1 MSLKKASRTKS
12 LSLSDDF
19 PLRSPPRTS
28 RSSKKIE
35 DTGKILKYID
45 ENVIGKGVAF
55 LGPYGRRKVVYA
67 DYSSSGRSLQFL
79 EDYVNKEVLPAYG
92 DTNCTSSVTGLQSNL
107 YYNEAKEIIRTA
119 VNASD
124 EDELI
129 FCESA
134 DTSPM
139 EKLTTLL
146 SLRECNEITP
156 ILFVSTCEP
165 EKNIRPWLEFGVQIE
180 KVSKTRDGFLD
191 LVDLEQKL
199 ASFHDSGRKLMGL
212 FSGSSRLTGIISD
225 DVATTI
231 LLHQYSAV
239 SIWDYSSTGPSTKID
254 LNPSL
259 PGAAKDIVFFSAN
272 KFVGGVQAPG
282 ILIIKKSLL
291 SDNSQMIYD
300 SVGAIGA
307 VRAGLV
313 VQLKESV
320 GIQTIMSRH
329 EKLCKQMLSH
339 IRTIPEIILL
349 GPLGTT
355 AKRIPTLC
363 FLVRHPRSTY
373 LHHRFVVAVL
383 NDVFGIQATAQN
395 GIVEAMGIN
404 NKLMVE
410 YDRLVTDESLNLQS
424 IKPGYTQITLPFFM
438 TESEVAF
445 ILEALKMVATE
456 AWKLL
461 PQYEVVPE
469 TGEWR
474 HHSNSL
480 AKERKLLGA
489 IRYTDGRMMFND
501 RRISGPGLFPQNYS
515 DCLQTAR
522 NLFSR
527 ARKVAQKSATVKV
540 TLRLNDDHAE
550 TFRWYVQ
557 PSAFNC
563 NILFNKIFCRYMLPG
578 EAHELLLGHSQ
589 NVKHEVPFDPNKA
602 FVPTALFYLTHRHNS
617 LSALDVKRF
626 KSRSLPSSPISIPII
641 TRQQSSPSPSRQS
654 PVGERKELNS
664 PPVVKFSLGGEVT
677 TLANLNQMQSSVT
690 TPDGS
695 VSNRNRCH
703 SWSSNAGLSSLSPQI
718 RINLGLTLPQRSQR
732 PQRQRLCSCSSQTE
746 IDEELADSTD
756 LNSPTRSLQQSLQL
770 IGSDNEDLEA
780 YVKEVTTELAS
791 EIKSEIRGVIS
802 KVEDVLDNN
811 TESSDL
817 SIYNLS
823 SFNNLSSADELRND
837 SVSASDVAEYLKEF
851 SKGITSQV
859 TSEIREIV
867 NVMNETEHDFQSQR
881 KITHRFSD
889 TSAQVSSTLESTKQ
903 RSESFPNPSTQKLTS
918 APNPESSTPSCPYTG
933 AISKLIDPI
942 GTTSQDSGIN
952 LYFHDQDDSRLR
964 TIVEGSPNERM
975 RTLSRQ
981 SVISESV
988 DGNEPDSC
996 CLSKSKCKCI
1006 KIHQDHAMR
1015 VANKYTKNDSTDSD
1029 KDDCNKWQYLPNSVW
1044 KQTAEAIDEFDMI
1057 KDGDKILVCLSGS
1070 SSSLCLLHA
1079 IRQFSRA
1086 RGLHIEIG
1094 AVTVGTS
1101 GVDPRALMLYLRDLD
1116 VKFFVDQ
1123 ISPIESLRSKL
1134 YTIARQN
1141 NYNVLAMGN
1150 SLDKLADEFLV
1161 SILNKGRVYATQAHC
1176 FNRDGDL
1183 RVIRP
1188 FVYVRE
1194 RNLEDFSIQKDMPSR
1209 PSKLFSKPPDASNS
1223 ILKVQEVINPAVF
1236 ENIKNALRPLMSI
1249 RIEAT
1254 RTAYEYLQKAVISRE

>member
-19 PLRSPPRTS
+19 PLRSPPRTN
-28 RSSKKIE
+28 RPSKKVE

-45 ENVIGKGVAF
+45 DNVIGKGVAF
-55 LGPYGRRKVVYA
+55 LGPFGRRKVVYA
-67 DYSSSGRSLQFL
+67 DYSTSGRSLQFL

-92 DTNCTSSVTGLQSNL
+92 DINCTSSVTGLQSNL

-124 EDELI
+124 DDELT

-134 DTSPM
+134 YTSPI
-139 EKLTTLL
+139 ERLTTLL
-146 SLRECNEITP
+146 ALRDSNVPTP

-165 EKNIRPWLEFGVQIE
+165 EKNIRPWLDVGVQIE

-199 ASFHDSGRKLMGL
+199 ANFYESGRKLMGL
-212 FSGSSRLTGIISD
+212 FSGSSRLTGIFSD

-231 LLHQYSAV
+231 LLHQYSAI
-239 SIWDYSSTGPSTKID
+239 SIWDYSSTGPSSKID
-254 LNPSL
+254 TNPSL

-272 KFVGGVQAPG
+272 KFIGGVQAPG
-282 ILIIKKSLL
+282 VLIIKKSLL

-300 SVGAIGA
+300 TVGAVGA

-320 GIQTIMSRH
+320 GIQTIMNRH

-395 GIVEAMGIN
+395 SIVEAMGIN
-404 NKLMVE
+404 NKLIVE

-438 TESEVAF
+438 TETEVGF
-445 ILEALKMVATE
+445 ILESLKMVATE

-480 AKERKLLGA
+480 AKERKWLGA

-527 ARKVAQKSATVKV
+527 ARKVAQKSATAKV
-540 TLRLNDDHAE
+540 VLRLNYDHAE
-550 TFRWYVQ
+550 TLRW
-557 PSAFNC
+557 
-563 NILFNKIFCRYMLPG
+563 YMLPG

-589 NVKHEVPFDPNKA
+589 NIKHQVPFDPNKA

-626 KSRSLPSSPISIPII
+626 KSRSLPTSPISIPII

-654 PVGERKELNS
+654 PISERKGCSS

-677 TLANLNQMQSSVT
+677 TLANLNQMSSGVT

-695 VSNRNRCH
+695 VSNRN
-703 SWSSNAGLSSLSPQI
+703 
-718 RINLGLTLPQRSQR
+718 
-732 PQRQRLCSCSSQTE
+732 
-746 IDEELADSTD
+746 
-756 LNSPTRSLQQSLQL
+756 
-770 IGSDNEDLEA
+770 SDNEDLEA

-802 KVEDVLDNN
+802 KVEDVLDSNADN
-811 TESSDL
+811 TDL

-823 SFNNLSSADELRND
+823 SLTNLSSADELRND

-867 NVMNETEHDFQSQR
+867 NVMNETEHDLQSQR

-889 TSAQVSSTLESTKQ
+889 TSAQVVSPPECTKQ
-903 RSESFPNPSTQKLTS
+903 RSESFPNPSTQKFNS
-918 APNPESSTPSCPYTG
+918 APNPESSTPTCPYTG
-933 AISKLIDPI
+933 AISKLTDPN

-952 LYFHDQDDSRLR
+952 MYFHDQDDTRLR
-964 TIVEGSPNERM
+964 TIVEGASNERV

-981 SVISESV
+981 SVVSESV
-988 DGNEPDSC
+988 DGIEPDSC
-996 CLSKSKCKCI
+996 CSSQTKCKCVRN
-1006 KIHQDHAMR
+1006 HNDHASR
-1015 VANKYTKNDSTDSD
+1015 ASSKYTKNDSTDSD
-1029 KDDCNKWQYLPNSVW
+1029 KDECNKWQYLPNTVW

-1070 SSSLCLLHA
+1070 SSSLCMLHA
-1079 IRQFSRA
+1079 VRQFSRA
-1086 RGLHIEIG
+1086 RGLHIDIG
-1094 AVTVGTS
+1094 AVSIGTS

-1141 NYNVLAMGN
+1141 NYNVIAMGN
-1150 SLDKLADEFLV
+1150 TLDKLADEFLV
-1161 SILNKGRVYATQAHC
+1161 SVLNKGRVYATQAHC

-1188 FVYVRE
+1188 FVYIRE
-1194 RNLEDFSIQKDMPSR
+1194 RHLEDFCIQKDLPSR
-1209 PSKLFSKPPDASNS
+1209 PSRLFTKIDASNS
-1223 ILKVQEVINPAVF
+1223 ILKVQEVINPAVYD
-1236 ENIKNALRPLMSI
+1236 NIKNALRPLMSI

-1254 RTAYEYLQKAVISRE
+1254 RTAYEYLQKAVTSRE

>member
-19 PLRSPPRTS
+19 PLRSPPRTN
-28 RSSKKIE
+28 RPSKKVE

-45 ENVIGKGVAF
+45 DNVIGKGVAF
-55 LGPYGRRKVVYA
+55 LGPFGRRKVVYA
-67 DYSSSGRSLQFL
+67 DYSTSGRSLQFL

-92 DTNCTSSVTGLQSNL
+92 DINCTSSVTGLQSNL

-124 EDELI
+124 DDELT

-134 DTSPM
+134 YTSPI
-139 EKLTTLL
+139 ERLTTLL
-146 SLRECNEITP
+146 ALRDSNVPTP

-165 EKNIRPWLEFGVQIE
+165 EKNIRPWLDVGVQIE

-199 ASFHDSGRKLMGL
+199 ANFYESGRKLMGL
-212 FSGSSRLTGIISD
+212 FSGSSRLTGIFSD

-231 LLHQYSAV
+231 LLHQYSAI
-239 SIWDYSSTGPSTKID
+239 SIWDYSSTGPSSKID
-254 LNPSL
+254 TNPSL

-272 KFVGGVQAPG
+272 KFIGGVQAPG
-282 ILIIKKSLL
+282 VLIIKKSLL

-300 SVGAIGA
+300 TVGAVGA

-320 GIQTIMSRH
+320 GIQTIMNRH

-395 GIVEAMGIN
+395 SIVEAMGIN
-404 NKLMVE
+404 NKLIVE

-438 TESEVAF
+438 TETEVGF
-445 ILEALKMVATE
+445 ILESLKMVATE

-480 AKERKLLGA
+480 AKERKWLGA

-527 ARKVAQKSATVKV
+527 ARKVAQKSATAKV
-540 TLRLNDDHAE
+540 VLRLNYDHAE
-550 TFRWYVQ
+550 TLRW
-557 PSAFNC
+557 
-563 NILFNKIFCRYMLPG
+563 YMLPG

-589 NVKHEVPFDPNKA
+589 NIKHQVPFDPNKA

-626 KSRSLPSSPISIPII
+626 KSRSLPTSPISIPII

-654 PVGERKELNS
+654 PISERKGCSS

-677 TLANLNQMQSSVT
+677 TLANLNQMSSGVT

-695 VSNRNRCH
+695 VSNRN
-703 SWSSNAGLSSLSPQI
+703 SWSSNAGISSLSPQI
-718 RINLGLTLPQRSQR
+718 RMNLGLTFPQRSSQR
-732 PQRQRLCSCSSQTE
+732 PPRQRLCSCSSQTE
-746 IDEELADSTD
+746 IDEEVDDSSG
-756 LNSPTRSLQQSLQL
+756 LNSPTTQPSLQQ

-802 KVEDVLDNN
+802 KVEDVLDSNADN
-811 TESSDL
+811 TDL

-823 SFNNLSSADELRND
+823 SLTNLSSADELRND

-867 NVMNETEHDFQSQR
+867 NVMNETEHDLQSQR

-889 TSAQVSSTLESTKQ
+889 TSAQVVSPPECTKQ
-903 RSESFPNPSTQKLTS
+903 RSESFPNPSTQKFNS
-918 APNPESSTPSCPYTG
+918 APNPESSTPTCPYTG
-933 AISKLIDPI
+933 AISKLTDPN

-952 LYFHDQDDSRLR
+952 MYFHDQDDTRLR
-964 TIVEGSPNERM
+964 TIVEGASNERV

-981 SVISESV
+981 SVVSESV
-988 DGNEPDSC
+988 DGIEPDSC
-996 CLSKSKCKCI
+996 CSSQTKCKCVRN
-1006 KIHQDHAMR
+1006 HNDHASR
-1015 VANKYTKNDSTDSD
+1015 ASSKYTKNDSTDSD
-1029 KDDCNKWQYLPNSVW
+1029 KDECNKWQYLPNTVW

-1070 SSSLCLLHA
+1070 SSSLCMLHA
-1079 IRQFSRA
+1079 VRQFSRA
-1086 RGLHIEIG
+1086 RGLHIDIG
-1094 AVTVGTS
+1094 AVSIGTS

-1141 NYNVLAMGN
+1141 NYNVIAMGN
-1150 SLDKLADEFLV
+1150 TLDKLADEFLV
-1161 SILNKGRVYATQAHC
+1161 SVLNKGRVYATQAHC

-1188 FVYVRE
+1188 FVYIRE
-1194 RNLEDFSIQKDMPSR
+1194 RHLEDFCIQKDLPSR
-1209 PSKLFSKPPDASNS
+1209 PSRLFTKIDASNS
-1223 ILKVQEVINPAVF
+1223 ILKVQEVINPAVYD
-1236 ENIKNALRPLMSI
+1236 NIKNALRPLMSI

-1254 RTAYEYLQKAVISRE
+1254 RTAYEYLQKAVTSRE